1 MLPGNSYNEVSMG
14 IFGSSFHGCSPA
26 HELAIMLRCPSLTRE
41 ITGFEWEEQNLAA
54 QRNLKDCLIIA

>member
-1 MLPGNSYNEVSMG
+1 MG